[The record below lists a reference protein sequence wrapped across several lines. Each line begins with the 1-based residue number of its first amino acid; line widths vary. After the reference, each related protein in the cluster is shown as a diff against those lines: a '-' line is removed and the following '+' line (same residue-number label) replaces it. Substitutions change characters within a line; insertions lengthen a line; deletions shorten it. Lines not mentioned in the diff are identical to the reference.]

1 MSGRIRVTDTEA
13 KGHRPQAKGRSGQVW
28 SVILAGGVG
37 SRFWPVST
45 ANRPKQ
51 LLPLASERP
60 LLRDALD
67 RMAPLCGP
75 EKTLIL
81 TTALLFDAIRAL
93 APEIARA
100 NVVAEPRPA
109 GTAAALTWAAAVIE
123 RESGSD
129 AIMMSV
135 HADWAVA
142 DADGFRATLTRAAV
156 IAGATHM
163 LVTVG
168 IVPSRPDPGY
178 GYIRPG
184 EPMPDSSGAQR
195 VAEFVEKPGPERA
208 EAMVRDGYLWNSGI
222 FVWRVGDFLSEVR
235 THCPEVA
242 RALEQHPADLAGF
255 FAAIPTPVPVD
266 VGVLERSD
274 RVAVIPG
281 NFGWDDVGTW
291 AALRRVRAADGAG
304 NVTSGHVHAVN
315 ATRNV
320 VHAEGNEVVLYGVSD
335 LVVVT
340 HDGLTL
346 VTTAEHATDLKQLLA
361 ALPARVRDRQ

>member
-1 MSGRIRVTDTEA
+1 
-13 KGHRPQAKGRSGQVW
+13 
-28 SVILAGGVG
+28 
-37 SRFWPVST
+37 
-45 ANRPKQ
+45 
-51 LLPLASERP
+51 
-60 LLRDALD
+60 
-67 RMAPLCGP
+67 MAPLCDP
-75 EKTLIL
+75 EQTLIL
-81 TTALLFDAIRAL
+81 TNASLVESIHGL
-93 APEIARA
+93 APEIPRS
-100 NVVAEPRPA
+100 NIVAEPRPA

-123 RESGSD
+123 RQSGSD

-142 DADGFRATLTRAAV
+142 DADGFRAALTRAAV
-156 IAGATHM
+156 IADTTHT

-168 IVPSRPDPGY
+168 VVPTRPDPGY

-184 EPMPDSSGAQR
+184 DPIPDASGARR

-208 EAMVRDGYLWNSGI
+208 EAMVREGCFWNSGI

-235 THCPEVA
+235 KHCPEVTP
-242 RALEQHPADLAGF
+242 ALERHPTDLAAF
-255 FAAIPTPVPVD
+255 FGAVQKPIAVD

-291 AALRRVRAADGAG
+291 TALRRVRAADSAG
-304 NVTSGHVHAVN
+304 NVTSGPVHAVN
-315 ATRNV
+315 AKDNV
-320 VHAEGNEVVLYGVSD
+320 VHAEGNEVVLYGVSN

-346 VTTAEHATDLKQLLA
+346 VTTAQHATDLKHLLA
-361 ALPARVRDRQ
+361 ALPARVRDRE